1 MGAKDGTYR
10 IAWIGW
16 LSMNA
21 WLDVLSR
28 FGILDVIDILIVA
41 FVLYRFL
48 LLIRGTR
55 AVQLL
60 KGVVVI
66 LMATAISSAFH
77 LDALSW
83 LLNKIITVGLFA
95 IPVVFQPE
103 LRRAL
108 EELGRGGFFSVSL
121 GTPDTERHQVMI
133 QEIVK
138 AAQVLAR
145 GKIGALIIV
154 ERQTGLTEYI
164 ETGTMIEGKVS
175 SELLMNLFVP
185 NTPLH
190 DGAVVIRGQKIIAAG
205 CFLPLTENRGLD
217 KQLGTRHRAA
227 IGVTEQSDCV
237 AVVVSE
243 ETGQVSIA
251 VDGALRRNVNES
263 TLIDSLTRLVVPKR
277 QTFSFLNRKAES

>member
-1 MGAKDGTYR
+1 
-10 IAWIGW
+10 
-16 LSMNA
+16 MNS

-28 FGILDVIDILIVA
+28 FSILDVIDILIVA
-41 FVLYRFL
+41 FVLYRLL

-66 LMATAISSAFH
+66 LVATAISSALH
-77 LDALSW
+77 LDALNW
-83 LLNKIITVGLFA
+83 LLNKIITVGFIA

-108 EELGRGGFFSVSL
+108 DQLGRGGFFSVSL
-121 GTPDTERHQVMI
+121 VAQQGMEQHQSMI

-138 AAQVLAR
+138 AAQILSKE
-145 GKIGALIIV
+145 KIGALMIV
-154 ERQTGLTEYI
+154 ERQTGLSEYI

-175 SELLMNLFVP
+175 SELLINLFVP

-190 DGAVVIRGQKIIAAG
+190 DGAVVIRGEQIVAAG

-243 ETGQVSIA
+243 ETGQISIG
-251 VDGALRRNVNES
+251 VDGTLRRNVNES
-263 TLIDSLTRLVVPKR
+263 TLIDQLSKLIVPKR
-277 QTFSFLNRKAES
+277 PGTFSFLNRKAES

>member
-1 MGAKDGTYR
+1 MAR

-66 LMATAISSAFH
+66 LVATAISSAFH

-121 GTPDTERHQVMI
+121 GTQQGTERHQVMI

-138 AAQVLAR
+138 AAQILAR

-175 SELLMNLFVP
+175 SELLINLFVP

-190 DGAVVIRGQKIIAAG
+190 DGAVVIRGQKIVAAG

-263 TLIDSLTRLVVPKR
+263 TLIDQLTRLIVPKR
-277 QTFSFLNRKAES
+277 PGTFSFLNRKAES